1 MATKQDDA
9 RGSAIKVLDVL
20 DALSAYS
27 VNGVSNTSLSQQ
39 LNLSASAVTRAM
51 GVLIEKGW
59 ARKNETT
66 GHFHPT
72 PRMGRVFGRVLADLD
87 RAEQA
92 IAEVRNNFTRTH

>member
-1 MATKQDDA
+1 MAAEDD
-9 RGSAIKVLDVL
+9 RGSAIKVIEVL
-20 DALSAYS
+20 DALSGYA
-27 VNGVSNTSLSQQ
+27 VTGVSNTALSKQ
-39 LNLSASAVTRAM
+39 LNLTASAITRAM

-59 ARKNETT
+59 ARKDETT

-92 IAEVRNNFTRTH
+92 LATIRHNFTRTH

>member
-1 MATKQDDA
+1 MAAEDD
-9 RGSAIKVLDVL
+9 RGSAIKVLEVL
-20 DALSAYS
+20 DALSGYA
-27 VNGVSNTSLSQQ
+27 VTGVSNTALSKQ
-39 LNLSASAVTRAM
+39 LNLTASAITRAM

-59 ARKNETT
+59 ARKDETT

-92 IAEVRNNFTRTH
+92 LATIRHNFTRTY

>member
-1 MATKQDDA
+1 MAAEDD
-9 RGSAIKVLDVL
+9 RGSAIKVLEVL
-20 DALSAYS
+20 DALSGYA
-27 VNGVSNTSLSQQ
+27 VTGVSNTALSKQ
-39 LNLSASAVTRAM
+39 LNLTACAITRAM

-59 ARKNETT
+59 ARKDETT

-92 IAEVRNNFTRTH
+92 LAAIRHNFTRTH

>member
-1 MATKQDDA
+1 MSKHDDD
-9 RGSAIKVLDVL
+9 RGSALKVLEVL
-20 DALSAYS
+20 DALSGYT
-27 VNGVSNTSLSQQ
+27 VTGVSNTAISKQ
-39 LNLSASAVTRAM
+39 LNLNASAVTRAM

-59 ARKNETT
+59 ARKDETT

-92 IAEVRNNFTRTH
+92 LSAIRHNFTRTN

>member
-1 MATKQDDA
+1 MAAEDD
-9 RGSAIKVLDVL
+9 RGSAIKVLEVL
-20 DALSAYS
+20 DALSGYA
-27 VNGVSNTSLSQQ
+27 VTGVSNTALSKQ
-39 LNLSASAVTRAM
+39 LNLTASAITRAM

-59 ARKNETT
+59 ARKDETA

-92 IAEVRNNFTRTH
+92 LATIRHNFTRTH

>member
-1 MATKQDDA
+1 MAAEDD
-9 RGSAIKVLDVL
+9 RGSAIKVLEVL
-20 DALSAYS
+20 DALSGYA
-27 VNGVSNTSLSQQ
+27 VTGVSNTTLSKQ
-39 LNLSASAVTRAM
+39 LNLTASAITRAM

-59 ARKNETT
+59 ARKDETT

-92 IAEVRNNFTRTH
+92 LATIRHNFTRTH

>member
-1 MATKQDDA
+1 MAAEDD
-9 RGSAIKVLDVL
+9 RGSAIKVLEVL
-20 DALSAYS
+20 DALSGYA
-27 VNGVSNTSLSQQ
+27 VTGVSNTALSKQ
-39 LNLSASAVTRAM
+39 LNLTASAITRAM

-59 ARKNETT
+59 ARKDETT

-92 IAEVRNNFTRTH
+92 LASIRHNFTRTH

>member
-20 DALSAYS
+20 DALSAYA

-39 LNLSASAVTRAM
+39 LNLNASAVTRAM